1 MTEDVRRTEGRER
14 GSDRPRRRLPA
25 HRWPITGAKLFIA
38 GLGDPAGAAGAA
50 QCFSDQSPQPKRLEI
65 VTASDHGTDLL
76 SGSRGSW
83 VEQLIDAWLA
93 TYLHLAEAS

>member
-1 MTEDVRRTEGRER
+1 MFGGQKDVNAAPTDLAAALASLRNDG
-14 GSDRPRRRLPA
+14 
-25 HRWPITGAKLFIA
+25 PITGAKLFIA

-50 QCFSDQSPQPKRLEI
+50 QVFSDQSPQPKRLEI
-65 VTASDHGTDLL
+65 VTASDHGTDLF
-76 SGSRGSW
+76 SRSQGSH